1 MKRNYFIAAIAALV
15 MASCGNTQQKEDY
28 SWIKT
33 SLDRSASQLL
43 LTAHEIDGTG
53 KLPRSIHVGYDM
65 DFLVRQLE
73 RDTATF
79 VDSLRK
85 KPTPEM
91 DGKRRLCSVYDW
103 TSGFYPGSLW
113 YGDRGGGKPA
123 GRGAR

>member
-1 MKRNYFIAAIAALV
+1 MYKQYLCNASEMISDNSFFYNMINPILPMKRNYFIAAIAALV

-65 DFLVRQLE
+65 DFLVRQ
-73 RDTATF
+73 
-79 VDSLRK
+79 
-85 KPTPEM
+85 
-91 DGKRRLCSVYDW
+91 
-103 TSGFYPGSLW
+103 
-113 YGDRGGGKPA
+113 
-123 GRGAR
+123 